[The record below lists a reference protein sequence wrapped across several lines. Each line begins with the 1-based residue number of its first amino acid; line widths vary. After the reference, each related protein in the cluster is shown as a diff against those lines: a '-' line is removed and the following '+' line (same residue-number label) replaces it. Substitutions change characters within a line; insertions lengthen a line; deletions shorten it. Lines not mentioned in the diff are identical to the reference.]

1 MNKEQLAFINSEL
14 QDSCLIGIPGGGKT
28 TTIINK
34 IINHLNKKELSKQD
48 FMIITFSKKA
58 CHDFISRGENISK
71 DTFTKNNVKTIH
83 SLSGTIVNN
92 IDKSKSE
99 SIEIVICKAL
109 NYITNMSV
117 QDLKKIKCLKTL
129 KLLIIDE
136 AQDISDIQYNLAKT
150 LSSKLNCVLIL
161 VGDPNQNIY
170 QFQKGTDKYL
180 LEHSKNKFYL
190 KDNYRSTP
198 ELVNLINAMKPWKNI
213 IPDMVPIK
221 PSINKKPV
229 IYSSDLKNIM
239 EHFLDTIQDY
249 KKNNIDY
256 QNIAII
262 GPVKKSK
269 ENQFGKYNN
278 IGLQYFVNYFEDNNI
293 PYVKHY
299 SETTSDAEIVNSK
312 SYSKE
317 GHINLYTIH
326 GSKGLEFKKVFLL
339 NFHTS
344 TYGRNPTSRDYN
356 NFKYLW
362 YVGLSRACEEL
373 IIYCDYSKN
382 IWYELAKC
390 PNNLYKF
397 MGKQLKLIEPIFE
410 KVINRSSSITELIKS
425 KEIFSE
431 EILLELKEKLNFT
444 ITESTIY
451 NPKIVEIKNFEEYSS
466 LYGKFAEQ
474 LFEYLYCKKFNKPY
488 MLTNLIKNFI
498 NNRICLNNKYRP
510 YLQSFLAKINRP
522 LISTLDIELINQI
535 KNDLDDKE
543 KEIYEEIVKIL
554 QDKNQDSFSIY
565 VPNDLIYDNPD
576 EIMAIILQLENN
588 NNSFYQLF
596 LLNLYLYQI
605 EHEAKYLWN
614 QKDTIFNSFE
624 SIATYEQ
631 HMKNYI
637 ESIITPNY
645 EFQVSVSSHYL
656 DDFNGILDIYDKDN
670 NTIIELKFTKSIS
683 LVHQLQVFF
692 YNFIKNKRFDKLDN
706 MYIINLLEG
715 KKYKIELNTSMSNF
729 DLLLV
734 LAKILNTKIKNLA
747 IMYDLETT
755 GLINEQDEKYPEII
769 DRSFY
774 EMNLDCPIDEG
785 LVKTKDK
792 LPEFISKLTNITD
805 DMLDK
810 EGELYE
816 EFYDKF
822 TTLNNHFDCPL
833 YLAHNGINFDH
844 KIMTHY
850 NLLDKSRVRFMDTR
864 QIIMNFDRTIK
875 GKLTEMY
882 KLVTG
887 KECPN
892 AHRARADV
900 DMVVEI
906 FNKLDIKNKMKI

>member
-1 MNKEQLAFINSEL
+1 MNQEQLEFINSPL

-28 TTIINK
+28 TTIIHK
-34 IINHLNKKELSKQD
+34 IINHLNKKELTKQD

-58 CHDFISRGENISK
+58 CHDFIERGEHIIK

-92 IDKSKSE
+92 IDKSKSD

-109 NYITNMSV
+109 NYIVSMTTTE
-117 QDLKKIKCLKTL
+117 LKKIKCLKSM

-136 AQDISDIQYNLAKT
+136 AQDISDIQYNLAKI
-150 LSSKLNCVLIL
+150 LSEKMSCALIL

-190 KDNYRSTP
+190 RDNYRSTP

-213 IPDMVPIK
+213 IPNMRAIK
-221 PSINKKPV
+221 PSINKKPI
-229 IYSSDLKNIM
+229 IYSSNLKNIM
-239 EHFLDTIQDY
+239 KHFMETIIEY

-256 QNIAII
+256 RDIAII

-269 ENQFGKYNN
+269 ENQFGKFNN

-312 SYSKE
+312 SYAKD

-339 NFHTS
+339 NFHTN
-344 TYGRNPTSRDYN
+344 TYGRNPTMKEYN

-373 IIYCDYSKN
+373 IIYCDYNKN

-397 MGKQLKLIEPIFE
+397 IGKQLKLIEPIFE
-410 KVINRSSSITELIKS
+410 KNNNRPSSVTELIKS
-425 KEIFSE
+425 KEIFTE
-431 EILLELKEKLNFT
+431 EILLELKEKLNF
-444 ITESTIY
+444 IVTEEIIY
-451 NPKIVEIKNFEEYSS
+451 KPEVSEIKNFEEYSS
-466 LYGKFAEQ
+466 LYGKFIEQ
-474 LFEYLYCKKFNKPY
+474 LFEYLYCKKFNRPFS
-488 MLTNLIKNFI
+488 LLNIIKNFI
-498 NNRICLNNKYRP
+498 NNRICLQNKYRP
-510 YLQSFLAKINRP
+510 YLQSFMAKINKP
-522 LISTLDIELINQI
+522 ILSLLELESINEI
-535 KNDLDDKE
+535 KNSFNDHE
-543 KEIYEEIVKIL
+543 REIYEEIIKIL
-554 QDKNQDSFSIY
+554 QDKNQESFSIY
-565 VPNDLIYDNPD
+565 IPNNLIYDNPP
-576 EIMAIILQLENN
+576 EILNIIQELENN
-588 NNSFYQLF
+588 NDSFYNLF

-614 QKDTIFNSFE
+614 QKDIIYNAFKTI
-624 SIATYEQ
+624 IPYEQ
-631 HMKNYI
+631 YIKNYI
-637 ESIITPNY
+637 DNIITSDY
-645 EFQVSVSSHYL
+645 EFQVLVSSKYL
-656 DDFNGILDIYDKDN
+656 NDFNGIIDIYEKTN
-670 NTIIELKFTKSIS
+670 KTIIELKFTKSIG
-683 LVHQLQVFF
+683 LIHYLQVFF
-692 YNFIKNKRFDKLDN
+692 YNFIKNKRFDKLET

-715 KKYKIELNTSMSNF
+715 KKYNITLNSTLTSF
-729 DLLLV
+729 DLLLM
-734 LAKILNTKIKNLA
+734 LAKILNTTIKNLV

-755 GLINEQDEKYPEII
+755 GLINEDNYPEII

-774 EMNLDCPIDEG
+774 EMNLDCSIDEG
-785 LVKTKDK
+785 LIKTKEK
-792 LPEFISKLTNITD
+792 LPEFISNLTNITD
-805 DMLDK
+805 EMLNK
-810 EGELYE
+810 QGELYE
-816 EFYDKF
+816 IFFNKF
-822 TTLNNHFDCPL
+822 TNLNNYFDTPI
-833 YLAHNGINFDH
+833 YLAHNGTNFDH

-850 NLLDKSRVRFMDTR
+850 NLLDKSRVKFLDTR
-864 QIIMNFDRTIK
+864 QIIMNFDKSIK
-875 GKLTEMY
+875 GKLSEMY
-882 KLVTG
+882 KQVTG
-887 KECPN
+887 KECLN

-900 DMVVEI
+900 DIVVEI